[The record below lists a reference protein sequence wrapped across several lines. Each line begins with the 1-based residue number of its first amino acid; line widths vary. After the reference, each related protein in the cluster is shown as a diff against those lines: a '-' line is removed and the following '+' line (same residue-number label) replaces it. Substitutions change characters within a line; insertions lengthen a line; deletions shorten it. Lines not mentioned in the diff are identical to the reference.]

1 MSQDFL
7 PESCPPPNHTQSP
20 HIQPRMRMYKHMKT
34 KKEKK
39 EKIGLLPSKGLIVG
53 LGRLS
58 FITSRAQV
66 YFIQQ
71 HTHAAKARKTKHRY
85 GRREL
90 APRNVDL
97 AQSHVVVDCEHL

>member
-1 MSQDFL
+1 M
-7 PESCPPPNHTQSP
+7 
-20 HIQPRMRMYKHMKT
+20 
-34 KKEKK
+34 
-39 EKIGLLPSKGLIVG
+39 
-53 LGRLS
+53 
-58 FITSRAQV
+58 

-97 AQSHVVVDCEHL
+97 AQSHVVVDGEHLQGGGQELGVNTLSGTNKTGNARMNG